1 MAADNMIKAEPR
13 GNGFTLVEMAL
24 VLLILGVLTKAA
36 IMPLVAV
43 QTHRQTQI
51 TARQLEI
58 IRESVIAYVVAYGAL
73 PCPVLFA
80 NRSSAT
86 ASPLIYRQESSGAEP
101 SECEYERGGVPAKI
115 LGLLGAVGEN
125 GALIDAWN
133 QPYLYA
139 VSLANHTERGD
150 KSRADWTHAGEAA
163 QVGVPNLSADIVIC
177 MEMQANDCSGRDV
190 RANQVAFMV
199 LSHGRDSTAAGAQKE
214 NLDDDQVFLLQPES
228 QIESNRFD
236 DQLVWATAADI
247 MYWMLR
253 MGWLP

>member
-1 MAADNMIKAEPR
+1 MIKS
-13 GNGFTLVEMAL
+13 GSQDNGFTLVEMAL

-36 IMPLVAV
+36 ILPLVAA
-43 QTHRQTQI
+43 QTHQQRHST
-51 TARQLEI
+51 TRQLEI

-80 NRSSAT
+80 SNG
-86 ASPLIYRQESSGAEP
+86 QELSQEEP
-101 SECEYERGGVPAKI
+101 SECEYERGGVPAKV
-115 LGLLGAVGEN
+115 LGLSGAIDEN

-133 QPYLYA
+133 RPYLYA
-139 VSLANHTERGD
+139 VSLVNHAQRGD
-150 KSRADWTHAGEAA
+150 QSRADWTHAGEAA
-163 QVGVPNLSADIVIC
+163 QVGVPHLTADIVIC
-177 MEMQANDCSGRDV
+177 MQMQANDCRGPDV
-190 RANQVAFMV
+190 RASQVAFMV

-214 NLDDDQVFLLQPES
+214 NLDDDQIFLLQPES
-228 QIESNRFD
+228 QVQGNRFD